1 MPGKFFEDVS
11 VGDTFTSLRRTVT
24 ETDIVNFVT
33 LAGIFEDLFL
43 DTEYVEK
50 ETPFHG
56 RIAPGSLTFAIAEGL
71 FTLLQ
76 IFQGTSLG
84 FLGLEE
90 MRLPAPVYCGDTIQ
104 VEIEILEKRE
114 TRNPDRGVI
123 VAKHLV
129 KNQRGDVV
137 MHFKVAR
144 LIRRKGH

>member
-11 VGDTFTSLRRTVT
+11 IGETFTSLRRTVT
-24 ETDIVNFVT
+24 ETDIINFVT

-43 DTEYVEK
+43 DTEYIER
-50 ETPFHG
+50 ETLFHR
-56 RIAPGSLTFAIAEGL
+56 RIAPGALTFAMAEGL
-71 FTLLQ
+71 YTLQ
-76 IFQGTSLG
+76 HIFQGTSLG

-123 VAKHLV
+123 VAKHAV
-129 KNQRGDVV
+129 KNQQGNLV
-137 MHFKVAR
+137 MHYKVAR